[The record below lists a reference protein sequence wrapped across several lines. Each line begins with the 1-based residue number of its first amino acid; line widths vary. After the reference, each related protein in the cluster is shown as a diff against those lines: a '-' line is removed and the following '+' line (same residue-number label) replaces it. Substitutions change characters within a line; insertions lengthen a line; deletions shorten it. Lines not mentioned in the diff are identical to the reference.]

1 MHSALLSTTYFGPVQ
16 WYQKLNRFDTIYI
29 ERCESFVKQTY
40 RNRCVIA
47 TTNGLLT
54 LSIPVEHTQE
64 KGEGSSRRI
73 TDIRI
78 SNHGNWR
85 HLHWNALMS
94 AYGDSPFFD
103 YYVDDLKP
111 FFEDRWENLFDFN
124 LAITRKMCEL
134 LDIHPN
140 IQFTE
145 RYIESSVSSVS
156 SAPSISSIS
165 SFSSFSSISSAPSVS
180 SISSTPSIPSVASP
194 STPSINLPDFRT
206 CIRPKNPLPDNTFT
220 PKTYYQVYQQKWGF
234 QPNLSILDLLF
245 NMGNESVL
253 YL

>member
-1 MHSALLSTTYFGPVQ
+1 MITALLSTTYFGPVQ

-47 TTNGLLT
+47 TTNGLQT

-64 KGEGSSRRI
+64 KGEDSSRLI

-124 LAITRKMCEL
+124 MAITQKMCEL

-145 RYIESSVSSVS
+145 KYVATSSSSVASVSSVSSVS
-156 SAPSISSIS
+156 SVA
-165 SFSSFSSISSAPSVS
+165 SV
-180 SISSTPSIPSVASP
+180 PRVASP
-194 STPSINLPDFRT
+194 LSPSCPLTPSSNIPDFRAF
-206 CIRPKNPLPDNTFT
+206 IRPKNPIPDETFT
-220 PKTYYQVYQQKWGF
+220 PETYYQVYQKKWGF

-245 NMGNESVL
+245 NMGNESIL

>member
-1 MHSALLSTTYFGPVQ
+1 MISALLSTTYFGPVQ

-47 TTNGLLT
+47 TTNGLQT
-54 LSIPVEHTQE
+54 LSVPVEHTQE
-64 KGEGSSRRI
+64 KGEDSSRLI

-111 FFEDRWENLFDFN
+111 FFEVRWENLFDFN
-124 LAITRKMCEL
+124 MAITHKMCEL

-145 RYIESSVSSVS
+145 NFV
-156 SAPSISSIS
+156 APSVP
-165 SFSSFSSISSAPSVS
+165 SAPSV
-180 SISSTPSIPSVASP
+180 PKVASP
-194 STPSINLPDFRT
+194 LTPSCPLTPSSNIPDFRAS
-206 CIRPKNPLPDNTFT
+206 IRPKNPIPDETFT
-220 PKTYYQVYQQKWGF
+220 PETYYQVYQKKWGF

-245 NMGNESVL
+245 NMGNESIL

>member
-1 MHSALLSTTYFGPVQ
+1 MITALLSTTYFGPVQ

-47 TTNGLLT
+47 TTNGLQT

-64 KGEGSSRRI
+64 KGEDSSRLI

-85 HLHWNALMS
+85 HLHWNTLMS

-124 LAITRKMCEL
+124 MAITHKMCEL

-145 RYIESSVSSVS
+145 SYVASRIPSVSSVS
-156 SAPSISSIS
+156 S
-165 SFSSFSSISSAPSVS
+165 
-180 SISSTPSIPSVASP
+180 IPRVASP
-194 STPSINLPDFRT
+194 LSPSSLLSPSNPSTIIQDFRAS
-206 CIRPKNPLPDNTFT
+206 IRPKNPIPDETFT
-220 PKTYYQVYQQKWGF
+220 PQTYYQVYQKKWGF

-245 NMGNESVL
+245 NMGNESIL

>member
-1 MHSALLSTTYFGPVQ
+1 MITALLSTTYFGPVQ

-47 TTNGLLT
+47 TTNGLQT

-64 KGEGSSRRI
+64 KGEDSSRQI

-124 LAITRKMCEL
+124 MAITHKMCEL

-145 RYIESSVSSVS
+145 KYDATSSSSVASVSSS
-156 SAPSISSIS
+156 S
-165 SFSSFSSISSAPSVS
+165 SVHR
-180 SISSTPSIPSVASP
+180 VASP
-194 STPSINLPDFRT
+194 LSPSCPLTPSSNIPDFRAS
-206 CIRPKNPLPDNTFT
+206 IRPKNPIPDETFT
-220 PKTYYQVYQQKWGF
+220 PETYYQVYQKKWGF

-245 NMGNESVL
+245 NMGNESIL

>member
-1 MHSALLSTTYFGPVQ
+1 MITALLSTTYFGPVQ

-29 ERCESFVKQTY
+29 ERCESFIKQTY

-47 TTNGLLT
+47 TTNGLQT

-64 KGEGSSRRI
+64 KGEGSSRLI

-124 LAITRKMCEL
+124 MAITHKMCEL

-145 RYIESSVSSVS
+145 KYVATSSSSVASVSSV
-156 SAPSISSIS
+156 PR
-165 SFSSFSSISSAPSVS
+165 
-180 SISSTPSIPSVASP
+180 VASP
-194 STPSINLPDFRT
+194 LSPSSNIPDFRAS
-206 CIRPKNPLPDNTFT
+206 IRPKNPIPDETFT
-220 PKTYYQVYQQKWGF
+220 PQTYYQVYQNKWGF

-245 NMGNESVL
+245 NMGNESIL

>member
-1 MHSALLSTTYFGPVQ
+1 MITALLSTTYFGPVQ

-47 TTNGLLT
+47 TTNGLQT

-64 KGEGSSRRI
+64 KGEDSSRLI

-85 HLHWNALMS
+85 HQHWNALMS

-124 LAITRKMCEL
+124 MAITQKMCEL
-134 LDIHPN
+134 LDIHPK

-145 RYIESSVSSVS
+145 KYVAPSVPSVPSVSSVSSVS
-156 SAPSISSIS
+156 S
-165 SFSSFSSISSAPSVS
+165 
-180 SISSTPSIPSVASP
+180 VASP
-194 STPSINLPDFRT
+194 LSPSCPLTPSSNIPDFRAS
-206 CIRPKNPLPDNTFT
+206 IRPKNPIPDETFT
-220 PKTYYQVYQQKWGF
+220 PQTYYQVYQKKWGF

-245 NMGNESVL
+245 NMGNESIL

>member
-1 MHSALLSTTYFGPVQ
+1 MITALLSTTYFGPVQ

-47 TTNGLLT
+47 TTNGLQT

-64 KGEGSSRRI
+64 KGEDSSRLI

-124 LAITRKMCEL
+124 MAITHKMCEL

-145 RYIESSVSSVS
+145 SYVASRIPSVSSVS
-156 SAPSISSIS
+156 S
-165 SFSSFSSISSAPSVS
+165 
-180 SISSTPSIPSVASP
+180 IPRVASP
-194 STPSINLPDFRT
+194 LSPSSLLSPSNPSTIIQDFRDI
-206 CIRPKNPLPDNTFT
+206 IRPKNPIPDETFT
-220 PKTYYQVYQQKWGF
+220 PQPYYQVYQKKWGF

-245 NMGNESVL
+245 NMGNESIL

>member
-1 MHSALLSTTYFGPVQ
+1 MITALLSTTYFGPVQ

-47 TTNGLLT
+47 TTNGLQT

-64 KGEGSSRRI
+64 KGEDSSRLI

-124 LAITRKMCEL
+124 MAITHKMCEL

-145 RYIESSVSSVS
+145 KYVATSVSSVSSVS
-156 SAPSISSIS
+156 RVTSPLSPSC
-165 SFSSFSSISSAPSVS
+165 PL
-180 SISSTPSIPSVASP
+180 TPSSNI
-194 STPSINLPDFRT
+194 PDFRAS
-206 CIRPKNPLPDNTFT
+206 IRPKNPIPDETFT
-220 PKTYYQVYQQKWGF
+220 PQTYYQVYQNKWGF
-234 QPNLSILDLLF
+234 QSNLSILDLLF
-245 NMGNESVL
+245 NMGNESIL